1 MLNILKF
8 LKKNNNLIIYTKNIT
23 PIITEYKKYLM
34 KKNLYMITSN
44 CPCSDINN
52 YNYNINYLNLD
63 IKYQLHR
70 NYNGEFKNIIN
81 NTKTLIIENNTYPMI
96 EEFDPIKITDMEKL
110 NEILKDIKGNNK
122 LFGDIQIILSTNS
135 NHNYDFEY
143 NFTKI
148 K

>member
-1 MLNILKF
+1 MLNILKL

-44 CPCSDINN
+44 YPCSNIND

-81 NTKTLIIENNTYPMI
+81 NTKTLIIENNTFPMI
-96 EEFDPIKITDMEKL
+96 EVLT
-110 NEILKDIKGNNK
+110 GNDK